1 MGKKIINI
9 LIEILLFVFILAI
22 MLGLILKNPIYNL
35 DEIWNYNFAH
45 EIVRGLIPYKDINMV
60 ITPLFPYL
68 IAGLLKIF
76 GDELIV
82 FRVIEALL
90 MTSIFFITYK
100 ILNKI
105 QGKKLYSIISVLLII
120 ELYKDYIALD
130 YNFLC
135 LFFVLIIILIEINQ
149 IDKNNNDT
157 ILNKKTDKSNSDVAL
172 NKQVDNRNS
181 EVVLNKQIDNRNSK
195 IVLNKQVDKS
205 NEQIILDK
213 KIEILIGV
221 LAALTICTKQ
231 TIGLFISLVSMI
243 EPFLINCNN
252 NNRKNAL
259 KRSLLRLL
267 GIISVCILFAIYL
280 FLTKSFNDFIN
291 YAVLGIKTFNNYLG
305 YENVLGS
312 EHFYIRLIA
321 AIFPVYFVVSTVFL
335 IILRIDLIKNKV
347 EVVKYK
353 NIILKMICLKVM
365 GDGLLI
371 IIYPIS
377 DEQHFLIGIYVL
389 IIEFLGIIGCL
400 LNKEKIKHCIT
411 TIEIIFICLLVYNL
425 TGMTK
430 INFET
435 YIKSN
440 KITELK
446 HYHFIPSYNQN
457 EMPIKLLSDFIIK
470 NEQKGYNVKIVDSM
484 AAIFKIPIDSYDKNY
499 DLPQIGNIGKDG
511 EDGLIKE
518 IENSHNTM
526 YLILD
531 DEYSQNWQALNKTIN
546 YIKENCEEKGEIA
559 FYKVYYKK

>member
-172 NKQVDNRNS
+172 NKQVGP
-181 EVVLNKQIDNRNSK
+181 
-195 IVLNKQVDKS
+195 S
-205 NEQIILDK
+205 NEKIILDK

-231 TIGLFISLVSMI
+231 TIGIFISLVSMI

-280 FLTKSFNDFIN
+280 ILTKSFNDFVN

-389 IIEFLGIIGCL
+389 IIEFLAIIGCL
-400 LNKEKIKHCIT
+400 LNREKIKYCIT

-499 DLPQIGNIGKDG
+499 DLPQVGNIGKDG

-559 FYKVYYKK
+559 FYNVYYKK

>member
-1 MGKKIINI
+1 MEKKIINI

-45 EIVRGLIPYKDINMV
+45 EIVRGLMPYKDINMV

-105 QGKKLYSIISVLLII
+105 QGKKLYSIISVLIII

-172 NKQVDNRNS
+172 NKQVGP
-181 EVVLNKQIDNRNSK
+181 
-195 IVLNKQVDKS
+195 S
-205 NEQIILDK
+205 NEKIILDK

-231 TIGLFISLVSMI
+231 TIGIFISLVSMI

-280 FLTKSFNDFIN
+280 ILTKSFNDFIN

-400 LNKEKIKHCIT
+400 LNKEKIKYYIT
-411 TIEIIFICLLVYNL
+411 TIEIIFICLLVYNI
-425 TGMTK
+425 TGLTK

-446 HYHFIPSYNQN
+446 HYHFIPLYNQN
-457 EMPIKLLSDFIIK
+457 EMPVKLLSDFIIK

-499 DLPQIGNIGKDG
+499 DLPQVGNIGKDG

-546 YIKENCEEKGEIA
+546 YIKENCEEKGKIA

>member
-45 EIVRGLIPYKDINMV
+45 EIVRGLMPYKDINMV

-82 FRVIEALL
+82 FRIIEALL

-172 NKQVDNRNS
+172 NKQVGP
-181 EVVLNKQIDNRNSK
+181 
-195 IVLNKQVDKS
+195 S
-205 NEQIILDK
+205 NEKIILDK

-231 TIGLFISLVSMI
+231 TIGIFISLVSMI

-252 NNRKNAL
+252 NNRKSAL

-280 FLTKSFNDFIN
+280 ILTKSFNDFVN

-335 IILRIDLIKNKV
+335 IIIRIDLIKNKG

-389 IIEFLGIIGCL
+389 IIEFLAIIGCL
-400 LNKEKIKHCIT
+400 LNKEKIKYCIT

-499 DLPQIGNIGKDG
+499 DLPQVGNIGKDG

>member
-172 NKQVDNRNS
+172 NKQVGP
-181 EVVLNKQIDNRNSK
+181 
-195 IVLNKQVDKS
+195 S
-205 NEQIILDK
+205 NEKIILDK

-231 TIGLFISLVSMI
+231 TIGIFISLVSMI

-280 FLTKSFNDFIN
+280 ILTKSFNDFVN

-389 IIEFLGIIGCL
+389 IIEFLAIIGCL
-400 LNKEKIKHCIT
+400 LNREKIKYCIT

-546 YIKENCEEKGEIA
+546 YIKENCEEKGKIA

>member
-1 MGKKIINI
+1 MEKKIINI

-45 EIVRGLIPYKDINMV
+45 EIVRGLMPYKDINMV

-82 FRVIEALL
+82 FRIIEALL

-172 NKQVDNRNS
+172 NKQVGP
-181 EVVLNKQIDNRNSK
+181 
-195 IVLNKQVDKS
+195 S
-205 NEQIILDK
+205 NEKIILDK

-231 TIGLFISLVSMI
+231 TIGIFISLVSMI

-280 FLTKSFNDFIN
+280 ILTKSFNDFVN

-335 IILRIDLIKNKV
+335 IIIRIDLIKNKG

-389 IIEFLGIIGCL
+389 IIEFLAIIGCL
-400 LNKEKIKHCIT
+400 LNKEKIKYCIT

-499 DLPQIGNIGKDG
+499 DLPQVGNIGKDG

>member
-1 MGKKIINI
+1 MGKKIINT
-9 LIEILLFVFILAI
+9 LIEILLFLFILAI

-45 EIVRGLIPYKDINMV
+45 EIIRGLIPYKDINMV

-82 FRVIEALL
+82 FRIIEALL

-172 NKQVDNRNS
+172 NKQVGP
-181 EVVLNKQIDNRNSK
+181 
-195 IVLNKQVDKS
+195 S
-205 NEQIILDK
+205 NEKIILDK

-231 TIGLFISLVSMI
+231 TIGIFISLVSMI

-280 FLTKSFNDFIN
+280 ILTKSFNDFIN

-335 IILRIDLIKNKV
+335 IILRIDLIKNRE
-347 EVVKYK
+347 EVIKYK

-389 IIEFLGIIGCL
+389 IIEFLAIIGCL
-400 LNKEKIKHCIT
+400 LNKEKIKYCIT

-499 DLPQIGNIGKDG
+499 DLPQVGNIGKDG

-546 YIKENCEEKGEIA
+546 YIKENCEEKGKIA

>member
-105 QGKKLYSIISVLLII
+105 QGKKLYSIISVLIII

-172 NKQVDNRNS
+172 NKQVGP
-181 EVVLNKQIDNRNSK
+181 
-195 IVLNKQVDKS
+195 S
-205 NEQIILDK
+205 NEKIILDK

-231 TIGLFISLVSMI
+231 TIGIFISLVSMI

-252 NNRKNAL
+252 NNRKSAL

-267 GIISVCILFAIYL
+267 GIISVCILFAICL
-280 FLTKSFNDFIN
+280 ILTKSFNDFIN

-411 TIEIIFICLLVYNL
+411 TIEIIFICLLVYYL
-425 TGMTK
+425 TGMTT

-446 HYHFIPSYNQN
+446 HYHFIPLYNQN

-546 YIKENCEEKGEIA
+546 YIKENCEEKGKIA

>member
-45 EIVRGLIPYKDINMV
+45 EIVRGLMPYKDINMV

-172 NKQVDNRNS
+172 NKQVGP
-181 EVVLNKQIDNRNSK
+181 
-195 IVLNKQVDKS
+195 S
-205 NEQIILDK
+205 NEKIILDK

-231 TIGLFISLVSMI
+231 TIGIFISLVSMI

-252 NNRKNAL
+252 NNRKIAL

-267 GIISVCILFAIYL
+267 GIISVCILFAICL
-280 FLTKSFNDFIN
+280 ILTKSFNDFIN

-389 IIEFLGIIGCL
+389 IIEFLAIIGCL
-400 LNKEKIKHCIT
+400 LNKEKIKYYIT
-411 TIEIIFICLLVYNL
+411 TIEIIFICLLFYNL

-546 YIKENCEEKGEIA
+546 YIKENCEEKGKIA

>member
-9 LIEILLFVFILAI
+9 LIKILLFVFILAI

-45 EIVRGLIPYKDINMV
+45 EIVRGLMPYKDINMV

-105 QGKKLYSIISVLLII
+105 QGKKLYSIISVLIII

-172 NKQVDNRNS
+172 NKQVGP
-181 EVVLNKQIDNRNSK
+181 
-195 IVLNKQVDKS
+195 S
-205 NEQIILDK
+205 NEKIILDK

-267 GIISVCILFAIYL
+267 GIISVCILFAICL
-280 FLTKSFNDFIN
+280 ILTKSFNDFIN

-335 IILRIDLIKNKV
+335 IIIRIDLIKNKG

-389 IIEFLGIIGCL
+389 IIEFLAIIGCL
-400 LNKEKIKHCIT
+400 LNKEKIKYCIT

-546 YIKENCEEKGEIA
+546 YIKENCEEKGKIA

>member
-1 MGKKIINI
+1 MRKKIINT
-9 LIEILLFVFILAI
+9 LIEILLFLFILAI

-45 EIVRGLIPYKDINMV
+45 EIVRGLMPYKDINMV

-105 QGKKLYSIISVLLII
+105 QGKKLYSIISVLIII

-172 NKQVDNRNS
+172 NKQVGP
-181 EVVLNKQIDNRNSK
+181 
-195 IVLNKQVDKS
+195 S
-205 NEQIILDK
+205 NEKIILDK

-231 TIGLFISLVSMI
+231 TIGIFISLVSMI

-280 FLTKSFNDFIN
+280 ILTKSFNDFIN

-389 IIEFLGIIGCL
+389 IIEFLAIIGCL
-400 LNKEKIKHCIT
+400 LNREKIKYCIT

-440 KITELK
+440 KIAELK

-499 DLPQIGNIGKDG
+499 DLPQVGNIGKDG

-546 YIKENCEEKGEIA
+546 YIKENCEEKGKIA

>member
-1 MGKKIINI
+1 MEKKIINI

-105 QGKKLYSIISVLLII
+105 QGKKLYSIISVLIII

-157 ILNKKTDKSNSDVAL
+157 ILNKKTDKSNRDIAL

-181 EVVLNKQIDNRNSK
+181 E
-195 IVLNKQVDKS
+195 IVLNKQVGPS
-205 NEQIILDK
+205 NEKIILDK

-231 TIGLFISLVSMI
+231 TIGIFISLVSMI

-252 NNRKNAL
+252 NNRKSAL

-267 GIISVCILFAIYL
+267 GIISVCILFAICL
-280 FLTKSFNDFIN
+280 ILTKSFNDFIN

-335 IILRIDLIKNKV
+335 IIIRIDLIKNKG

-389 IIEFLGIIGCL
+389 IIEFLAIIGCL
-400 LNKEKIKHCIT
+400 LNKEKIKYCIT

-499 DLPQIGNIGKDG
+499 DLPQVGNIGKDG

-546 YIKENCEEKGEIA
+546 YIKENCEEKGKIA

>member
-105 QGKKLYSIISVLLII
+105 QGKKLYSIISVLIII

-172 NKQVDNRNS
+172 NKQVGP
-181 EVVLNKQIDNRNSK
+181 
-195 IVLNKQVDKS
+195 S
-205 NEQIILDK
+205 NEKIILDK

-231 TIGLFISLVSMI
+231 TIGIFISLVSMI

-252 NNRKNAL
+252 NNRKSAL

-267 GIISVCILFAIYL
+267 GIISVCILFAICL
-280 FLTKSFNDFIN
+280 ILTKSFNDFIN

-335 IILRIDLIKNKV
+335 IIIRIDLIKNKG

-446 HYHFIPSYNQN
+446 HYHFIPLYNQN

-546 YIKENCEEKGEIA
+546 YIKENCEEKGKIA

>member
-1 MGKKIINI
+1 MRKKIINT
-9 LIEILLFVFILAI
+9 LIEILLFLFILAI

-45 EIVRGLIPYKDINMV
+45 EIVRGLMPYKDINMV

-105 QGKKLYSIISVLLII
+105 QGKKLYSIISVLIII

-172 NKQVDNRNS
+172 NKQVGP
-181 EVVLNKQIDNRNSK
+181 
-195 IVLNKQVDKS
+195 S
-205 NEQIILDK
+205 NEKIILDK

-267 GIISVCILFAIYL
+267 GIISVCILFAICL
-280 FLTKSFNDFIN
+280 ILTKSFNDFIN

-335 IILRIDLIKNKV
+335 IIIRIDLIKNKG

-389 IIEFLGIIGCL
+389 IIEFLAIIGCL
-400 LNKEKIKHCIT
+400 LNKEKIKYCIT

-546 YIKENCEEKGEIA
+546 YIKENCEEKGKIA

>member
-105 QGKKLYSIISVLLII
+105 QGKKLYSIISVLIII

-172 NKQVDNRNS
+172 NKQVGP
-181 EVVLNKQIDNRNSK
+181 
-195 IVLNKQVDKS
+195 S
-205 NEQIILDK
+205 NEKIILDK

-231 TIGLFISLVSMI
+231 TIGIFISLVSMI

-252 NNRKNAL
+252 NNRKSAL

-267 GIISVCILFAIYL
+267 GIISVCILFAICL
-280 FLTKSFNDFIN
+280 ILTKSFNDFIN

-335 IILRIDLIKNKV
+335 IIIRIDLIKNKG

-400 LNKEKIKHCIT
+400 LNREKIKYCIT
-411 TIEIIFICLLVYNL
+411 TIEIIFICLLVYYL

-446 HYHFIPSYNQN
+446 HYHFIPLYNQN

-499 DLPQIGNIGKDG
+499 DLPLVGNIGKDG

-546 YIKENCEEKGEIA
+546 YIKENCEEKGKIA

>member
-9 LIEILLFVFILAI
+9 LIEILLFLFILAI

-157 ILNKKTDKSNSDVAL
+157 ILNKKTDK
-172 NKQVDNRNS
+172 
-181 EVVLNKQIDNRNSK
+181 
-195 IVLNKQVDKS
+195 
-205 NEQIILDK
+205 

-231 TIGLFISLVSMI
+231 TIGIFISLGSII

-280 FLTKSFNDFIN
+280 ILTKSFNDFIN

-335 IILRIDLIKNKV
+335 IILRIDLIKNKG

-411 TIEIIFICLLVYNL
+411 TIEIIFICLLVYDL

>member
-45 EIVRGLIPYKDINMV
+45 EIVRGLMPYKDINMV

-82 FRVIEALL
+82 FRIIEALL

-172 NKQVDNRNS
+172 NKQVGP
-181 EVVLNKQIDNRNSK
+181 
-195 IVLNKQVDKS
+195 S
-205 NEQIILDK
+205 NEKIILDK

-231 TIGLFISLVSMI
+231 TIGIFISLVSMI

-280 FLTKSFNDFIN
+280 ILTKSFNDFVN

-335 IILRIDLIKNKV
+335 IIIRIDLIKNKG

-389 IIEFLGIIGCL
+389 IIEFLAIIGCL
-400 LNKEKIKHCIT
+400 LNKEKIKYCIT

-499 DLPQIGNIGKDG
+499 DLPQVGNIGKDG

>member
-9 LIEILLFVFILAI
+9 LIEILLFLFILAI

-45 EIVRGLIPYKDINMV
+45 EIVRGLMPYKDINMV

-105 QGKKLYSIISVLLII
+105 QGKKLYSIISVLIII

-172 NKQVDNRNS
+172 NKQVGP
-181 EVVLNKQIDNRNSK
+181 
-195 IVLNKQVDKS
+195 S
-205 NEQIILDK
+205 NEKIILDK

-231 TIGLFISLVSMI
+231 TIGIFISLVSMI

-280 FLTKSFNDFIN
+280 ILTKSFNDFIN

-389 IIEFLGIIGCL
+389 IIEFLAIIGCL
-400 LNKEKIKHCIT
+400 LNREKIKYCIT

-440 KITELK
+440 KIAELK

-499 DLPQIGNIGKDG
+499 DLPQVGNIGKDG

-546 YIKENCEEKGEIA
+546 YIKENCEEKGKIA

>member
-105 QGKKLYSIISVLLII
+105 QGKKLYSIISVLIII

-172 NKQVDNRNS
+172 NKQVGP
-181 EVVLNKQIDNRNSK
+181 
-195 IVLNKQVDKS
+195 S
-205 NEQIILDK
+205 NEKIILDK

-231 TIGLFISLVSMI
+231 TIGIFISLVSMI

-252 NNRKNAL
+252 NNRKSAL

-280 FLTKSFNDFIN
+280 ILTKSFNDFIN

-335 IILRIDLIKNKV
+335 IIIRIDLIKNKG

-499 DLPQIGNIGKDG
+499 DLPQVGNIGKDG

-546 YIKENCEEKGEIA
+546 YIKENCEEKGKIA